1 MSFLLMKYIEISLL
15 KTPLSYL
22 PGSQQ
27 VSPEIKAITHHVNFF
42 EMFSVLSTA
51 GCLYTE

>member
-1 MSFLLMKYIEISLL
+1 MRYVEVSLL

-27 VSPEIKAITHHVNFF
+27 VSPEIKAITHHINFF
-42 EMFSVLSTA
+42 EMFFVLSKP
-51 GCLYTE
+51 GCLYTK